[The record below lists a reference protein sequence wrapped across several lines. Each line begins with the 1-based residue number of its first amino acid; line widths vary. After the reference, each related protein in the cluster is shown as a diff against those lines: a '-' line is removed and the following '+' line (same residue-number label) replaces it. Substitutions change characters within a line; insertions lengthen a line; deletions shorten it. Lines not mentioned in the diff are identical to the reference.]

1 MHGGDEDNLHYSP
14 VLNFVQQNV
23 EKGIDDEMIKKF
35 GTEFFDVDDIVN
47 AKKWLGSKLYPDA
60 LFQKRTGLKAPLSHI
75 GDILDFIKK
84 GNTDDFDIP
93 VFVILA

>member
-1 MHGGDEDNLHYSP
+1 MTSIDN
-14 VLNFVQQNV
+14 
-23 EKGIDDEMIKKF
+23 
-35 GTEFFDVDDIVN
+35 IVN

-60 LFQKRTGLKAPLSHI
+60 LFQKRTGLKAPLRHL

-93 VFVILA
+93 VFCILNPSEVPLIAATAYSALFSE